1 MFSSETENYEMLLG
15 AYKKLKAYYHYNKNF
30 LFMREKIAMYE
41 YDPDAMDKGLKHL
54 AQVLKNPSRYNKDIK
69 AWVSSI
75 GYYVLPKTFTEDK
88 SIEDRFVMSTLPSK
102 SITKVNFFVDMPIEL
117 HLLETVWTL
126 FVSKI
131 AYDKDIIHNCSYGN
145 AINNKVLFDKSEEDL
160 KKSIRF
166 QKNQLF
172 RIYFPQYCA
181 WKNNAID
188 AIESNKKD
196 KNTVLVSLDIKSF
209 YYSVRWKF
217 EMLSDI
223 IPDPKLDE
231 LKGLTRILKMIF
243 EDYTKRISE
252 TRMIL
257 QNVSNKENVLPIG
270 LFSSMLIANIFLS
283 KYDSEMLSRPNVL
296 YYGRYVDDILLLLNV
311 NRSGFAADDEGL
323 DKLLVADN
331 SILSKVS
338 PEKYTLNGYSDLII
352 QKNKLKLIYFECGKC
367 EGIIAQL
374 RKTKLIPSQMNIIP
388 NNDLQ
393 MADFEE
399 AAYALHN
406 FSTETKIRDLGRL
419 EIDKFKLSSH
429 MAELVRGSR
438 YRMINMASKEEK
450 IQRQNEKDKVIKFF
464 VGSNAIEYSSN
475 WLNALYFVLIS
486 SGTQKKEWNRLE
498 EGIRE
503 AIKGI
508 TIDHLEDIH
517 KGKAGGTKSKMKKDL
532 FHLFDIC
539 LATALAINP
548 KFSKKEKREI
558 IDLCYRI
565 RSANLFNH
573 YLVTFPLLNFS
584 DNIGADVDLSNMTL
598 GVLKREYFEINRSR
612 KMMLSPR
619 FINFDELFHYA
630 FIQSVFLGHKGLISD
645 DRIQNIRETFLAVN
659 HIDPTWAKP
668 LSIDIE
674 DEKTRQAGYL
684 LKKVKIYDK
693 KPNLSKIRIA
703 VANVK
708 VDIDSCCMG
717 LNDTVVRRNRMDFIS
732 FLGAAYKSAAGKV
745 DYLVFPEFYLPI
757 AWMQDVLSFTRKT
770 GITVISGMQYVCQNR
785 VAHNDVCVF
794 ARVKSGKYNSSCVI
808 VREKNNYAPLEKQL
822 LATEGY
828 SVSDNEEPTYICF
841 EDGDLRF
848 GLFLCYEFTDIC
860 ARALFKDQADIIFIP
875 ENNSDTTYFS
885 NIIETMTR
893 DVHAF
898 MVQSNT
904 SNYGD
909 SRISGPYSRDQR
921 NIVQIKGGDNDSIII
936 GTINVKEIRNHR
948 EQERKQMEKD
958 LQAIFSMNQSEREKR
973 KFELKCQKDMKISKI
988 SARTFF

>member
-1 MFSSETENYEMLLG
+1 
-15 AYKKLKAYYHYNKNF
+15 
-30 LFMREKIAMYE
+30 
-41 YDPDAMDKGLKHL
+41 
-54 AQVLKNPSRYNKDIK
+54 
-69 AWVSSI
+69 
-75 GYYVLPKTFTEDK
+75 
-88 SIEDRFVMSTLPSK
+88 
-102 SITKVNFFVDMPIEL
+102 
-117 HLLETVWTL
+117 
-126 FVSKI
+126 
-131 AYDKDIIHNCSYGN
+131 
-145 AINNKVLFDKSEEDL
+145 
-160 KKSIRF
+160 
-166 QKNQLF
+166 
-172 RIYFPQYCA
+172 
-181 WKNNAID
+181 
-188 AIESNKKD
+188 
-196 KNTVLVSLDIKSF
+196 
-209 YYSVRWKF
+209 
-217 EMLSDI
+217 
-223 IPDPKLDE
+223 
-231 LKGLTRILKMIF
+231 
-243 EDYTKRISE
+243 
-252 TRMIL
+252 
-257 QNVSNKENVLPIG
+257 
-270 LFSSMLIANIFLS
+270 MLI
-283 KYDSEMLSRPNVL
+283 
-296 YYGRYVDDILLLLNV
+296 GVDLQ
-311 NRSGFAADDEGL
+311 RL

-475 WLNALYFVLIS
+475 WLNALYFVLLS
-486 SGTQKKEWNRLE
+486 SGTLKKEWNRLE

-539 LATALAINP
+539 IATALAINP

-630 FIQSVFLGHKGLISD
+630 FIQSVFLGQKGLISD

-708 VDIDSCCMG
+708 LDIDSCCMG

-732 FLGAAYKSAAGKV
+732 FLGAAYKSAAEKV

-785 VAHNDVCVF
+785 IAHNDVCVF

-973 KFELKCQKDMKISKI
+973 KFELKGQKDMKISKI